1 MIFYNKKV
9 QGTTAAET
17 RLKLVSKKIKCY
29 LGFTNF
35 SFTTYESVVKPF
47 SSIQYFHELI
57 ALNINVSINTL
68 QEISK

>member
-35 SFTTYESVVKPF
+35 SFTT
-47 SSIQYFHELI
+47 IQYYTIFSRTHCSKYQCKYKYP
-57 ALNINVSINTL
+57 AGNI
-68 QEISK
+68 